1 MIDDLLALIVDESKW
16 LTASLSLAL
25 VAVVVL
31 LARYRHGG
39 VAPPRVAVAAMSL
52 CFALTIGTMAAGHL
66 LAVTVKLAL
75 GTLEGS
81 ILVYY
86 LIGVALA
93 IPSLGARG
101 ARPTRACVGPNSTDD
116 NVRAQSL
123 GCRHFTGH
131 GPPQPAARGAGFG
144 QRLISPAIKAGGRLD
159 PRRHVRGDQPWPAR
173 RVSRVPGERTELRA
187 VPEHRIAK

>member
-93 IPSLGARG
+93 IPSWALVAHVPRVLASDPLQRTTTFALNLWVAGTLLVMGLHNLPLAAPG
-101 ARPTRACVGPNSTDD
+101 LVNALYLL
-116 NVRAQSL
+116 QS
-123 GCRHFTGH
+123 
-131 GPPQPAARGAGFG
+131 
-144 QRLISPAIKAGGRLD
+144 
-159 PRRHVRGDQPWPAR
+159 R
-173 RVSRVPGERTELRA
+173 RVVGWTLVATFVAINLGLLVGSLVFLASGQSFEQFRNIE
-187 VPEHRIAK
+187 